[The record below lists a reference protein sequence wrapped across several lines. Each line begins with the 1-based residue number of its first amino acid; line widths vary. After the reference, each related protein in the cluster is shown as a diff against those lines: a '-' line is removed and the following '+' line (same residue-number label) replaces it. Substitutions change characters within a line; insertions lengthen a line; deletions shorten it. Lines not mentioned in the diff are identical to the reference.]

1 MKRYLI
7 FLLVFCG
14 LSSLKAQQKPQY
26 TQYIFNNFLIN
37 PAIAGIENYVD
48 IKAGYR
54 TQWTGLE
61 GAPVTTY
68 LSIQAPLG
76 QAFLQGDATGFPQ
89 QGENPLGRL
98 YTLNY
103 RAAEPHHGVG
113 LTLVSDKAGPITTT
127 NLNVN
132 YAYHIGITES
142 LNLAVGVSAGLV
154 RINLNTNELVLE
166 NPLDPAITNGN
177 NSQLKPDI
185 GAGIWAYS
193 SRYFVGVS
201 AQQLFPQKLNFSDNS
216 AYNQSR
222 TVPHFFFT
230 AGYKFFASD
239 DVSLMPSVMV
249 KQIKPVPVTFDANL
263 KVSFRDQFWIG
274 GSYRKDDAF
283 AGMLGLNIG
292 HFLNVGY
299 SYDFTT
305 SNLRTVSNGT
315 HEIVLGIMLNNRYK
329 VSCPQR
335 LW

>member
-1 MKRYLI
+1 MKKYLFTMI
-7 FLLVFCG
+7 FFCG
-14 LSSLKAQQKPQY
+14 AMSLKAQQKPQY

-48 IKAGYR
+48 VKAGYR

-68 LSIQAPLG
+68 LSVQAPLG
-76 QAFLQGDATGFPQ
+76 SNFLQGDAAGFPQ
-89 QGENPLGRL
+89 HGDNPLGRS

-103 RAAEPHHGVG
+103 RAAEPHHGIG
-113 LTLVSDKAGPITTT
+113 MTLVSDKAGPITTT
-127 NLNVN
+127 NLNAN

-142 LNLAVGVSAGLV
+142 LNLAVGVAAGLV
-154 RINLNTNELVLE
+154 RVNLNTHDLVLE
-166 NPLDPAITNGN
+166 NPLDPALTNGN

-193 SRYFVGVS
+193 SRYFVGIS
-201 AQQLFPQKLNFSDNS
+201 AQQLFPQTLNFSDNS
-216 AYNQSR
+216 AYNQSK

-230 AGYKFFASD
+230 AGYKLFVSD
-239 DVSLMPSVMV
+239 DVTLLPSIMV
-249 KQIKPVPVTFDANL
+249 KQIKPVPATFDLNA
-263 KVSFRDQFWIG
+263 KVAFRDKFWLG
-274 GSYRKDDAF
+274 ASYRKDDAF

-292 HFLNVGY
+292 SFLNMGY

-315 HEIVLGIMLNNRYK
+315 HEIVIGIMLNNRYRI
-329 VSCPQR
+329 SCPQR

>member
-1 MKRYLI
+1 MKRCLFFLLI
-7 FLLVFCG
+7 FSGIFPVN
-14 LSSLKAQQKPQY
+14 AQQKPQY

-37 PAIAGIENYVD
+37 PAIAGIENYTD

-76 QAFLQGDATGFPQ
+76 KNFLRGDATGFPQ
-89 QGENPLGRL
+89 QGENPLGRS

-113 LTLVSDKAGPITTT
+113 LTLVSDKAGPITNT
-127 NLNVN
+127 NLNAN

-142 LNLAVGVSAGLV
+142 LNLAVGVSAGV
-154 RINLNTNELVLE
+154 ARINLNTNELILE

-193 SRYFVGVS
+193 SRFFVGVS

-216 AYNQSR
+216 AYNQGR

-239 DVSLMPSVMV
+239 DVTLVPSVMI
-249 KQIKPVPVTFDANL
+249 KQIKPVPLTFDANF
-263 KVSFRDQFWIG
+263 KVAFRDQFWVG
-274 GSYRKDDAF
+274 GSFRKDDAF
-283 AGMLGLNIG
+283 AGMLGFNVG
-292 HFLNVGY
+292 HFLNIGY

-315 HEIVLGIMLNNRYK
+315 HEIVLGIMLNNRYR